1 MELRIPYSFPS
12 CLATLNHQ
20 RNATALTRKHTKR
33 GKQCLS
39 VLPSF
44 VIVSAKFNETQ
55 VNQRRSANYHP
66 SIWDQKLIESFT
78 TPYSYEI
85 HATWLE
91 GLKQDVKTLLTS
103 TEDKTVLLRLINS
116 MQRLGVAYHFEQEID
131 EVLKFQRPDVT
142 SDLYTTAL
150 HFRILR
156 ERGFPVSS
164 DVFDRFRSRDGR
176 FIDSLSKDVEGL
188 LSLYEASHL
197 RMHGENI
204 LEEARDFSIKNLNL
218 LMEKLDS
225 NSAKKVKQSLEIP
238 LFWRMPRVEARNFI
252 DVYQKDNTKNL
263 TLLEL
268 AKLDY
273 NLVQSEYQ
281 QEIKELERWWRDLGF
296 KDKLTFSRDR
306 VMESYMWAVGIIFE
320 PQFSKCR
327 IGLTKFVCIL
337 QVIDD
342 MYDVYGLLDELECF
356 TDAVKRWEMKAM
368 EDLPEYMKICYVA
381 ILNFA
386 NEMAGDVIK
395 DHGLN
400 TLTYLIEE
408 WATLCR
414 SHLAEAKWFYSGYIP
429 TVGEYLENSCVSV
442 GGPAAMFHAYILLGC
457 TLTKNSIDC
466 FKNGSEIIY
475 WSSLITRLS
484 DDLGTSEAESKRGD
498 VAKSIHCYMVRE
510 GITEVQ
516 AKQCIKELIN
526 YSWKKLNKESA
537 KNSLPRSMVNM
548 SLNMARTAQCIYQH
562 GDGIGTSTGAIKDH
576 LTSLIVKAIPIEE
589 TCSMI

>member
-20 RNATALTRKHTKR
+20 RNATAQTRKHTKR

-39 VLPSF
+39 ILPPF
-44 VIVSAKFNETQ
+44 IIASAKFNETQ
-55 VNQRRSANYHP
+55 MNQRRSSNYHP

-85 HATWLE
+85 HAARLE
-91 GLKQDVKTLLTS
+91 ELKQDIKTLLTS
-103 TEDKTVLLRLINS
+103 TKDQRILLRLIDS
-116 MQRLGVAYHFEQEID
+116 MQRLGVAYHFEQEIE
-131 EVLKFQRPDVT
+131 EVLKFQLPDVT
-142 SDLYTTAL
+142 SDLYTAAL

-156 ERGFPVSS
+156 EHGFPVSS
-164 DVFDRFRSRDGR
+164 DVFDKFRSRDGR
-176 FIDSLSKDVEGL
+176 FIDSLSRDVEGL

-204 LEEARDFSIKNLNL
+204 LAEARDFSIKNLNL
-218 LMEKLDS
+218 LMKKLDS

-238 LFWRMPRVEARNFI
+238 LYWRMPRVEARNFI
-252 DVYQKDNTKNL
+252 DAYQKDNTKKW

-273 NLVQSEYQ
+273 NLVQSVYQ
-281 QEIKELERWWRDLGF
+281 QELKELERWWRDLGF

-306 VMESYMWAVGIIFE
+306 VMENYMWAVGIIFE

-327 IGLTKFVCIL
+327 IGLTKSVCIL
-337 QVIDD
+337 LVIDD

-408 WATLCR
+408 
-414 SHLAEAKWFYSGYIP
+414 
-429 TVGEYLENSCVSV
+429 VS
-442 GGPAAMFHAYILLGC
+442 
-457 TLTKNSIDC
+457 
-466 FKNGSEIIY
+466 
-475 WSSLITRLS
+475 
-484 DDLGTSEAESKRGD
+484 
-498 VAKSIHCYMVRE
+498 
-510 GITEVQ
+510 
-516 AKQCIKELIN
+516 
-526 YSWKKLNKESA
+526 
-537 KNSLPRSMVNM
+537 
-548 SLNMARTAQCIYQH
+548 
-562 GDGIGTSTGAIKDH
+562 
-576 LTSLIVKAIPIEE
+576 
-589 TCSMI
+589 

>member
-12 CLATLNHQ
+12 CLAPLNHQ

-44 VIVSAKFNETQ
+44 VTVSAKFDETQ

-85 HATWLE
+85 HATRLE

-103 TEDKTVLLRLINS
+103 TKDKSVLLRLIDS
-116 MQRLGVAYHFEQEID
+116 MQRLGVAYHFEQEIE

-142 SDLYTTAL
+142 SDLYTAAL

-164 DVFDRFRSRDGR
+164 DVLDRFRSRDGR
-176 FIDSLSKDVEGL
+176 FIDSLSRDVEGL

-238 LFWRMPRVEARNFI
+238 LYWRMPRVEARNFI

-273 NLVQSEYQ
+273 NLVQSVYQ
-281 QEIKELERWWRDLGF
+281 QELKELERWWRELGF

-306 VMESYMWAVGIIFE
+306 VMENYMWAVGIIFE

-337 QVIDD
+337 LVIDD
-342 MYDVYGLLDELECF
+342 MYDVYGLLDELIECF
-356 TDAVKRWEMKAM
+356 TDAVKRYHRNM
-368 EDLPEYMKICYVA
+368 I
-381 ILNFA
+381 
-386 NEMAGDVIK
+386 IK
-395 DHGLN
+395 DT
-400 TLTYLIEE
+400 TLM
-408 WATLCR
+408 
-414 SHLAEAKWFYSGYIP
+414 
-429 TVGEYLENSCVSV
+429 GEDFGV
-442 GGPAAMFHAYILLGC
+442 
-457 TLTKNSIDC
+457 LT
-466 FKNGSEIIY
+466 
-475 WSSLITRLS
+475 
-484 DDLGTSEAESKRGD
+484 
-498 VAKSIHCYMVRE
+498 
-510 GITEVQ
+510 
-516 AKQCIKELIN
+516 EL
-526 YSWKKLNKESA
+526 
-537 KNSLPRSMVNM
+537 
-548 SLNMARTAQCIYQH
+548 
-562 GDGIGTSTGAIKDH
+562 
-576 LTSLIVKAIPIEE
+576 
-589 TCSMI
+589 